1 MKQSLNGKPY
11 EHEAEVRKT
20 LIYIVG
26 SIFKIMARDD
36 IFPDMIERRHVVL
49 QIIASAIF
57 MAIAVSIIS
66 SSLVEIMNIVNISLG
81 LRIAL
86 SILIIVGSTL
96 WLTNYYLGETITID
110 FSMPLLV
117 NKDTGE
123 FYPLDYFPAFKAF
136 EVSKIFKQKALALTN
151 NININDPNIRD
162 LIEWI
167 LLRYILEIHSTKIV
181 SPIVGRASPVLS
193 PSPMSFV
200 DISRAFED
208 NIFVKE
214 AKNYWQDNEFH
225 ALIPTGVVIK
235 RGTPENNTIS
245 AESAVILRGKLL
257 TPLDFLSITA
267 TVVGIQFEAPM
278 SLLYLIGCTPRAF
291 VIGETKII
299 CKEREISGKEAEEL
313 MKWAEIRCIVTVRY
327 KMRGWLFF
335 HPKFRD
341 WYHWAQDL
349 VSHAKTHFDFETYL
363 EERNKR

>member
-1 MKQSLNGKPY
+1 
-11 EHEAEVRKT
+11 
-20 LIYIVG
+20 
-26 SIFKIMARDD
+26 MARDD
-36 IFPDMIERRHVVL
+36 IFPDMIERRHVIL

-57 MAIAVSIIS
+57 IAIAVGIIS

-81 LRIAL
+81 LRIIL

-96 WLTNYYLGETITID
+96 WLTNYYLGETITTN

-117 NKDTGE
+117 NKDSGE

-136 EVSKIFKQKALALTN
+136 EVSKIFKQKALVQANDIKLD
-151 NININDPNIRD
+151 DPNIQD

-167 LLRYILEIHSTKIV
+167 LIRYLPEIHSIKIV
-181 SPIVGRASPVLS
+181 SSVFGRTSPVLS

-200 DISRAFED
+200 DISKAFEN

-214 AKNYWQDNEFH
+214 AKIYWQDNEFH
-225 ALIPTGVVIK
+225 TSMPKGIVIK
-235 RGTPENNTIS
+235 RGTPEDNTIS
-245 AESAVILRGKLL
+245 AEGEVVLQGKLL
-257 TPLDFLSITA
+257 TPLNFLSITA
-267 TVVGIQFEAPM
+267 TVVKIQVGAPT
-278 SLLYLIGCTPRAF
+278 SLLYLIGCTPKAL
-291 VIGETKII
+291 VIGENKII

-313 MKWAEIRCIVTVRY
+313 MKWVEIRCIVTVRY

-349 VSHAKTHFDFETYL
+349 VSHAKTYFDFDTYL